1 MSKPAPAQ
9 PVQQLPTTI
18 MPHMALMNHEYK
30 SPPFND
36 PNAGVAFQSALKILM
51 QILGVNVPGGH
62 AHGGDDLITW
72 FRHLGFTSDPEFVAA
87 FERYREDGVL
97 RARLWRIYTLCWA
110 ARTCLDI
117 EGDFVDIGVYDGK
130 TVDIVRRYCGFASL
144 QKNWWLYDLFD
155 YHPTEP
161 SKQNHGPQL
170 ADQVRQMF
178 ADDPK
183 IKIVKGML
191 PETLLQQMPDK
202 IAFVQVDLNAA
213 QVELDCLQAIYDRI
227 AVGGMIVLDDY
238 GFYRYRSSYQAQKPF
253 FESRGAFA
261 YECPTGQGIVIKRR

>member
-1 MSKPAPAQ
+1 MSKPAAAQ
-9 PVQQLPTTI
+9 AVPQLPPTI

-30 SPPFND
+30 NPPFTD
-36 PNAGVAFQSALKILM
+36 PNASVAFQSAIKILM

-130 TVDIVRRYCGFASL
+130 TVDIVRRYCNFAAT
-144 QKNWWLYDLFD
+144 QKKWWLYDLFD

-170 ADQVRQMF
+170 ADQVRQLF

-183 IKIVKGML
+183 IRIVKGML
-191 PETLLQQMPDK
+191 PETLLQQIPDK

-213 QVELDCLQAIYDRI
+213 QVEIDCLQAIYDRI

-253 FESRGAFA
+253 FEARGAFA